1 MYTSYLME
9 WVFLDS
15 NPMVEW
21 VQKFWVKILISSLR
35 IYLLEYKTM
44 LTSGMMNTVKA
55 ITINSTLAKNQY
67 VVAIPTCFETGR

>member
-1 MYTSYLME
+1 
-9 WVFLDS
+9 
-15 NPMVEW
+15 
-21 VQKFWVKILISSLR
+21 
-35 IYLLEYKTM
+35 M